1 MYRLRLDLDRD
12 VSKTIIGI
20 EHFLLADALQP
31 NTRGFQHR
39 RSLNP
44 DTVPNT
50 PVIRKAYLAF
60 TDRHA
65 DSLTYFAFYS
75 PYNWAN

>member
-1 MYRLRLDLDRD
+1 MHRLRADLDRD

-39 RSLNP
+39 RSLNA
-44 DTVPNT
+44 DTVPN
-50 PVIRKAYLAF
+50 AL
-60 TDRHA
+60 
-65 DSLTYFAFYS
+65 
-75 PYNWAN
+75 